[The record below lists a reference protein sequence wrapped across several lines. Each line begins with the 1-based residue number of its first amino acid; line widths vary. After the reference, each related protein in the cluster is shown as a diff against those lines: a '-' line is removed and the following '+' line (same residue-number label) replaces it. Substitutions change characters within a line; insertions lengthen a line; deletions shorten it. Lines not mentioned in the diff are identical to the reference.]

1 MFHLNVLGTGHGVGA
16 ALNVHEGPHRVSP
29 VLQSQVLLPGM
40 IVSNE
45 PGYYENGNFGIRI
58 ENLLEVV
65 ERPEFGTFGGNGF
78 LGFRKLTMIPIQK
91 KMLVL
96 DLLTDDDLKWLN
108 DYHQDISSK
117 VRPLL
122 TSEEA
127 REWLDRTTSPIAV
140 R

>member
-1 MFHLNVLGTGHGVGA
+1 
-16 ALNVHEGPHRVSP
+16 
-29 VLQSQVLLPGM
+29 M

-65 ERPEFGTFGGNGF
+65 ERPEFGSFGGNGF
-78 LGFRKLTMIPIQK
+78 LGFKKLTMIPIQK
-91 KMLVL
+91 KMMVL
-96 DLLTDDDLKWLN
+96 DLLTDDELKWLN

-127 REWLDRTTSPIAV
+127 RVWLDHSTSPIT
-140 R
+140 REQ

>member
-1 MFHLNVLGTGHGVGA
+1 
-16 ALNVHEGPHRVSP
+16 
-29 VLQSQVLLPGM
+29 M

-45 PGYYENGNFGIRI
+45 PGYYENGNYGIRI

-96 DLLTDDDLKWLN
+96 DLLTGDE
-108 DYHQDISSK
+108 
-117 VRPLL
+117 VRPKFFVREILIPTPGL
-122 TSEEA
+122 IEATSK
-127 REWLDRTTSPIAV
+127 
-140 R
+140 

>member
-1 MFHLNVLGTGHGVGA
+1 M
-16 ALNVHEGPHRVSP
+16 NVHEGPHRIS
-29 VLQSQVLLPGM
+29 SFLLGQGLKSTM

-108 DYHQDISSK
+108 NYHQDISSK

-127 REWLDRTTSPIAV
+127 REWLDRSTSPIV
-140 R
+140 RAH

>member
-1 MFHLNVLGTGHGVGA
+1 
-16 ALNVHEGPHRVSP
+16 
-29 VLQSQVLLPGM
+29 
-40 IVSNE
+40 
-45 PGYYENGNFGIRI
+45 
-58 ENLLEVV
+58 
-65 ERPEFGTFGGNGF
+65 
-78 LGFRKLTMIPIQK
+78 MIPIQK

-96 DLLTDDDLKWLN
+96 DLLTNDDLKWLN

-127 REWLDRTTSPIAV
+127 REWLDRSTAPIAV